1 MVSKSRPNSN
11 DRKDIFRTMKIKNV
25 GALILFAASC
35 VPVLSGQDA
44 AKAKGE
50 WLAYVGTYT
59 RPPSKGIYV
68 WRFQAGSG
76 KLAPL
81 GLAAETSNPSFLAVA
96 PNQRFLYAA
105 NEDKAGTISA
115 FAIDP
120 ANGRLKLLNRVLSRG
135 SGPCH
140 VAVDPSGK
148 WVFAANYNSG
158 SVAVFPVRED
168 GTLGEATGFVQHA
181 GSSVNAQRQSGPH
194 AHSANVSPD
203 GRWLLV
209 ADLGLDQILSYR
221 VDAVKGTLSA
231 GDPPFTKL
239 APGSG
244 PRHMAFGRDGR
255 FAYAISEM
263 LATVTVFRYNSAR
276 GSLEELQTAP
286 VTPDG
291 YTGPKSAAEIAVD
304 PSGKFLYGSNRGDS
318 TIAVF
323 RIDGEKG
330 TLTAV
335 EHVSTQ
341 GKAPRNFAIDPS
353 GAYLF
358 AANQDSGNVVGFK
371 IDRATGRLTAAGSVL
386 EVAYPVCVV
395 FAAAR

>member
-1 MVSKSRPNSN
+1 
-11 DRKDIFRTMKIKNV
+11 MKIKTV
-25 GALILFAASC
+25 GTLILFAGSC
-35 VPVLSGQDA
+35 VPLLSGQDA
-44 AKAKGE
+44 GKAKGE

-59 RPPSKGIYV
+59 RPPSQGIYA
-68 WRFQAGSG
+68 WRFQPASG
-76 KLAPL
+76 KLTPL
-81 GLAAETSNPSFLAVA
+81 GLAAETSNPTFLVVH

-105 NEDKAGTISA
+105 NEDKAGAISA

-120 ANGRLKLLNRVLSRG
+120 ANGRLKLLNQVPSRG

-140 VAVDPSGK
+140 VAVDPGGK

-158 SVAVFPVRED
+158 SVAVFPVHED

-181 GSSVNAQRQSGPH
+181 GSSVNTQRQSGPH
-194 AHSANVSPD
+194 AHSANLSPD

-221 VDAVKGTLSA
+221 VDAVKGTLSP
-231 GDPPFTKL
+231 GDPPFTKI

-263 LATVTVFRYNSAR
+263 LSTVTVFRYNSAR
-276 GSLEELQTAP
+276 GSLQELQTAQ
-286 VTPDG
+286 VTPEG
-291 YTGPKSAAEIAVD
+291 YTGPKSSAEIAVD
-304 PSGKFLYGSNRGDS
+304 PGGKFLYGSNRGDS

-323 RIDGEKG
+323 RIDADKG
-330 TLTAV
+330 TLTPV
-335 EHVSTQ
+335 ERVSTQ
-341 GKAPRNFAIDPS
+341 GKTPRNFAIDPS
-353 GAYLF
+353 GAFLF
-358 AANQDSGNVVGFK
+358 AANQDSGNVVVFRV
-371 IDRATGRLTAAGSVL
+371 DPATGRLTPAGNVL
-386 EVAYPVCVV
+386 EVASPVCIV

>member
-1 MVSKSRPNSN
+1 
-11 DRKDIFRTMKIKNV
+11 MKIKTV

-35 VPVLSGQDA
+35 VSVLSGQDGG
-44 AKAKGE
+44 KAKGE
-50 WLAYVGTYT
+50 WLAYIGTYT
-59 RPPSKGIYV
+59 RPPSQGIYA
-68 WRFQAGSG
+68 WRFQAASG
-76 KLAPL
+76 KLTPL
-81 GLAAETSNPSFLAVA
+81 GLAAETSNPTFLAVD

-120 ANGRLKLLNRVLSRG
+120 ATGQLKLLNRVPSRG

-140 VAVDPSGK
+140 VAVDPGGK

-158 SVAVFPVRED
+158 SVAAFPVRED
-168 GTLGEATGFVQHA
+168 GTLGEATGFVQHV

-231 GDPPFTKL
+231 GDPPFTKV

-244 PRHMAFGRDGR
+244 PRHLAFGRDGR
-255 FAYAISEM
+255 FAYAINEM
-263 LATVTVFRYNSAR
+263 LSTVTVFRYNSAH
-276 GSLEELQTAP
+276 GSLDELQTAP
-286 VTPDG
+286 VTPEG
-291 YTGPKSAAEIAVD
+291 YTGPKSSAEIAVD

-323 RIDGEKG
+323 RIDGDKG

-335 EHVSTQ
+335 ERVSTQ
-341 GKAPRNFAIDPS
+341 GKTPRNFAIDPS
-353 GAYLF
+353 GAFLF
-358 AANQDSGNVVGFK
+358 AANQDSGNVVVFRV
-371 IDRATGRLTAAGSVL
+371 DPATGRLTPTGNVL
-386 EVAYPVCVV
+386 EVASPVCVV
-395 FAAAR
+395 FAALR

>member
-1 MVSKSRPNSN
+1 
-11 DRKDIFRTMKIKNV
+11 MKIKTV
-25 GALILFAASC
+25 GTLILFAGSC
-35 VPVLSGQDA
+35 VPLLSGQDA
-44 AKAKGE
+44 GKAKGE

-59 RPPSKGIYV
+59 RPPSQGIYA
-68 WRFQAGSG
+68 WRFQPASG
-76 KLAPL
+76 KLTPL
-81 GLAAETSNPSFLAVA
+81 GLAAETSNPTFLAVH

-105 NEDKAGTISA
+105 NEDRTGTISA

-120 ANGRLKLLNRVLSRG
+120 ANGRLKLLNQVPSRG

-140 VAVDPSGK
+140 VAVDPAGK

-158 SVAVFPVRED
+158 SVAVFPVHED
-168 GTLGEATGFVQHA
+168 GTLGEATGFVQHV
-181 GSSVNAQRQSGPH
+181 GSSVNVQRQSGPH

-231 GDPPFTKL
+231 GDPPFTKV

-244 PRHMAFGRDGR
+244 PRHLAFGRSGR

-263 LATVTVFRYNSAR
+263 LSTVTVFRYNSAR

-286 VTPDG
+286 VTPEG
-291 YTGPKSAAEIAVD
+291 YTGPKSSAEIAVD
-304 PSGKFLYGSNRGDS
+304 PGGKFLYGSNRGDS

-323 RIDGEKG
+323 RIDADKG

-335 EHVSTQ
+335 ERVSTQ
-341 GKAPRNFAIDPS
+341 GKTPRNFAIDPS
-353 GAYLF
+353 GAFLF
-358 AANQDSGNVVGFK
+358 AANQDSGNVVVFRV
-371 IDRATGRLTAAGSVL
+371 DPATGRLTPAGNVL
-386 EVAYPVCVV
+386 EVASPVCIV